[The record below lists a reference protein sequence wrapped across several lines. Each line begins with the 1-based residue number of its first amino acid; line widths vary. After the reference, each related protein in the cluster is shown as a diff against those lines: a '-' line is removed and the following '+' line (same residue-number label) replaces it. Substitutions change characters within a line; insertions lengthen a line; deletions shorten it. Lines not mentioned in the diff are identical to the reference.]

1 MSKRLAQA
9 LVGSLLGLGLALV
22 LVQSQAATGPV
33 PGSEFL
39 LPAPLPAPDF
49 ELMKHTGETVR
60 LNDLAD
66 RQTLVL
72 FFGYTHCPDICP
84 LTMAA
89 IGRARELLGKDGPQV
104 LGVLITVDP
113 ERDTPEQL
121 TTYLTRFPPGLVAL
135 TGSREAL
142 AAVTKDY
149 LVSAEHE
156 EHVASETV
164 PRDAHRT
171 KLRSPRRG
179 RAHDLRARNQRRGD
193 GGRAGADP
201 SGLTAPACHLPAPLL
216 CSRPWLRAPTHLWI
230 CLSAAWALG
239 AWSATSRSLP

>member
-22 LVQSQAATGPV
+22 LVRSQAATGPV

-121 TTYLTRFPPGLVAL
+121 TIYLTRFPPGLVAL

-156 EHVASETV
+156 EHVASEPYLVTHTGRSFVVHGGVV
-164 PRDAHRT
+164 PMTFAPGTNAEAMAEGLALILRD
-171 KLRSPRRG
+171 
-179 RAHDLRARNQRRGD
+179 
-193 GGRAGADP
+193 
-201 SGLTAPACHLPAPLL
+201 
-216 CSRPWLRAPTHLWI
+216 
-230 CLSAAWALG
+230 
-239 AWSATSRSLP
+239 